1 MRAANQ
7 APARAVGR
15 QSRFPTADPFGSA
28 PLCISGGNVHSRI
41 GALIGVA
48 GATLLAACG
57 GASGGIAPTT
67 SAVTH
72 DVGYPA
78 AAIKQIQIPQYS
90 CCDLAV
96 DAALDHIYVST
107 GGNLSGNHTTV
118 VDGATFSIVA
128 KVNGFGGAY
137 NVDYKKHNVWL
148 PGLYSGKVEVYS
160 GVSDKKVATVALG
173 ACPVSAW
180 VDGKRRY
187 AWVAAQCGSGDDPAW
202 AVNADTDA
210 IVAGPIGT
218 GGVMGPTVL
227 NPITGKFY
235 VNNSSGNFEINPGT
249 FVVSATAFGLVL
261 GVDPITDAVYA
272 QAVNGLNIVDGRSE
286 VIQNTVKLPYT
297 PSILGVNG
305 HLNHVYLSAGQNV
318 IDIREGTAG
327 KLLKTITFAAGTS
340 IVSLGADQ
348 RRARIYAGGISG
360 TTGYLYEIDDTY

>member
-1 MRAANQ
+1 
-7 APARAVGR
+7 
-15 QSRFPTADPFGSA
+15 
-28 PLCISGGNVHSRI
+28 VHSRI
-41 GALIGVA
+41 GAFISIA

-57 GASGGIAPTT
+57 GVSDGISPTT
-67 SAVTH
+67 SAVAH
-72 DVGYPA
+72 DARYRPA
-78 AAIKQIQIPQYS
+78 AINQIQIAQDS
-90 CCDLAV
+90 CCDIAV

-118 VDGATFSIVA
+118 VDGAAFAIVA

-160 GVSDKKVATVALG
+160 GVSDRKVATVSLG

-187 AWVAAQCGSGDDPAW
+187 AWVAAQCGSGDDPVW

-227 NPITGKFY
+227 NPVTGKFY
-235 VNNSSGNFEINPGT
+235 VNNSSGNFEINPVT
-249 FVVSATAFGLVL
+249 FGVSATTFGLAL
-261 GVDPITDAVYA
+261 GVDSTTDVLYA
-272 QAVNGLNIVDGRSE
+272 QAVNGLNIVDGGSE
-286 VIQNTVKLPYT
+286 IVQKTVKLPYT
-297 PSILGVNG
+297 PSIFGVNG
-305 HLNHVYLSAGQNV
+305 HLNHIYLSAGQNV
-318 IDIREGTAG
+318 IEIREGTAG
-327 KLLKTITFAAGTS
+327 KLLKTITLAAGTG

-360 TTGYLYEIDDTY
+360 SNGYLYEIDDTY